1 MDLTTEES
9 CGDINSVAS
18 VLKAWFRE
26 LPEPLLTRK
35 LYPEF
40 VRIASIQDETEKL
53 TSLHLCTNSL
63 PDPNYATLKFLMCH
77 LNRYAIFLF
86 SYRCGRVIIFAFLTE
101 SFSSPL
107 NLIQHPSKPK
117 SERHGFDQLGLD
129 LWSYSGR
136 IGW

>member
-1 MDLTTEES
+1 MQSYHDSGVVTDTKLDFWHVFLDCAAVDLTTEES

-40 VRIASIQDETEKL
+40 VRIASIQDEAEKL

-77 LNRYAIFLF
+77 LNRYAFFL
-86 SYRCGRVIIFAFLTE
+86 C
-101 SFSSPL
+101 P
-107 NLIQHPSKPK
+107 
-117 SERHGFDQLGLD
+117 
-129 LWSYSGR
+129 
-136 IGW
+136 